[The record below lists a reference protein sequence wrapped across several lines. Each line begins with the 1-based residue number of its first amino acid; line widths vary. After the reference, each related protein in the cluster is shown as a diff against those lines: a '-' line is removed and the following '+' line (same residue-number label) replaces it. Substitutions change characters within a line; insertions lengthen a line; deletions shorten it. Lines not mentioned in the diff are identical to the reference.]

1 MIKYNK
7 LLAKYKKFW
16 DKFSNDIKTK
26 FDNELAYNE
35 KHPKKKS
42 GKVNKNF
49 YDDGIP
55 KEHSRCICLPVILI
69 DSIYKTDKIMVFK
82 YF

>member
-42 GKVNKNF
+42 GKVNKIFMMMAFQKN
-49 YDDGIP
+49 IP
-55 KEHSRCICLPVILI
+55 
-69 DSIYKTDKIMVFK
+69 DVFV
-82 YF
+82 YQLY

>member
-35 KHPKKKS
+35 KHPKKKNQVKS
-42 GKVNKNF
+42 TKIFMMMAFQKN
-49 YDDGIP
+49 IP
-55 KEHSRCICLPVILI
+55 
-69 DSIYKTDKIMVFK
+69 DVFV
-82 YF
+82 YQLY

>member
-35 KHPKKKS
+35 KYQKKKS
-42 GKVNKNF
+42 GKVKKNF

-55 KEHSRCICLPVILI
+55 MMVLMKWSLMNHFNS
-69 DSIYKTDKIMVFK
+69 SYKLGL
-82 YF
+82 

>member
-7 LLAKYKKFW
+7 LLAKYKNFW

-35 KHPKKKS
+35 KYQKKKS
-42 GKVNKNF
+42 GKVKKNF

-55 KEHSRCICLPVILI
+55 MMVLMKWSLMNHFNS
-69 DSIYKTDKIMVFK
+69 SYKLGI
-82 YF
+82 

>member
-7 LLAKYKKFW
+7 LLAKYKNFW

-35 KHPKKKS
+35 KYQKKKS
-42 GKVNKNF
+42 GKVKKNF

>member
-7 LLAKYKKFW
+7 LLAKYKNFW

-35 KHPKKKS
+35 KYQKKKS
-42 GKVNKNF
+42 GKVKKHF

-55 KEHSRCICLPVILI
+55 MMVLMKWSLMNHFNS
-69 DSIYKTDKIMVFK
+69 SYKLGI
-82 YF
+82 